1 MRLGIRGKLV
11 GTLLLAGLL
20 PLALAL
26 GVILVGVVE
35 LRVQSRGRMH
45 RALAQQQ
52 AGHLSSIL
60 GEQVELVNLVN
71 GMPGTVEFLRK
82 ADEAPPLSQAQID
95 AIEKRW
101 PDLPANDPL
110 IKGCLTNEVAAR
122 WASVAGAEPRFAEV
136 MVTDAS
142 GRLVAATHRTS
153 DYFQADEPWW
163 QLCWNGG
170 RGRVLISD
178 VVFDESAVPPGASKR
193 GALVADLCLPIYDG
207 TDVVRRKVVG
217 ICKVSLHAT
226 WMLRQLDMAEQLD
239 DVPHAV
245 WLVRS
250 DGRAVPG
257 ADPPPPV
264 ADLPTKTAR
273 RVAEESSGWLKDSRV
288 AGHELI
294 GFAAVEQSRLM
305 DRVEGRW
312 HVVVAS
318 DVHAVAASVYRLAW
332 KILAAG
338 LVVIAGC
345 FLGGLVLARRE
356 VIRPLLTLEHA
367 VDQIAHGNRDY
378 RLSEARGRRETFRD
392 DELGRLAE
400 DFNAMAAELQ
410 ANLERLEE
418 ADALKRQFIDL
429 ASHELRTPVTY
440 ILGASQLAQRQN
452 GDAPPG
458 AARDVM
464 GKVASKA
471 QRLNRIVE
479 NMFKLLASD
488 RFDKSPRWED
498 VDVAALVRAVVEEH
512 EPFVRERRQ
521 HWRIEVAPDLP
532 TIRGES
538 YKVKDILTNLVSN
551 AIRFSPDG
559 GEVGVTARPVD
570 GGVEIEVSD
579 SGPGIPQKDLPELF
593 QPFFTGGRETVE
605 RHTSGDYQHMSRGMG
620 LGLSVVKRFVDLHG
634 GTVSVDTSPEG
645 TRVRV
650 FLPREPRPAPAGE
663 PRPNGGGDPT
673 HV

>member
-1 MRLGIRGKLV
+1 V

-60 GEQVELVNLVN
+60 AQQVELANLVN
-71 GMPGTVEFLRK
+71 GMPGTGEFLRK
-82 ADEAPPLSQAQID
+82 ANERPPLSQSEID
-95 AIEKRW
+95 AIERRW
-101 PDLPANDPL
+101 PGLRADDPL
-110 IKGCLTNEVAAR
+110 LKACLDNEVAAR
-122 WASVAGAEPRFAEV
+122 WSSVARGEPRFAEV
-136 MVTDAS
+136 MVTDAT
-142 GRLVAATHRTS
+142 GRLVAATDKTS
-153 DYFQADEPWW
+153 DYFQADETWW

-178 VVFDESAVPPGASKR
+178 VVFDESAIPPGGDKP
-193 GALVADLCLPIYDG
+193 GTLVADLCLPIYDDG
-207 TDVVRRKVVG
+207 ANPVPRKVVG
-217 ICKVSLHAT
+217 VCKVSLHAT
-226 WMLRQLDMAEQLD
+226 WMLRQLDMAEQFD
-239 DVPHAV
+239 DVRHAV

-257 ADPPPPV
+257 GDPPPPV
-264 ADLPTKTAR
+264 ADLPSKTAR
-273 RVAEESSGWLKDSRV
+273 RVAEEASGWLKDPQLK
-288 AGHELI
+288 GHELI

-305 DRVEGRW
+305 DRVEGQW

-318 DVHAVAASVYRLAW
+318 DVHEVAAQVYRLAW

-338 LVVIAGC
+338 LIVIAGC
-345 FLGGLVLARRE
+345 FLGGLVIARRE

-367 VDQIAHGNRDY
+367 VDQIANGNREY
-378 RLSEARGRRETFRD
+378 RLSEARGRRQTFRD

-400 DFNAMAAELQ
+400 DFNAMAAQLQ
-410 ANLERLEE
+410 ANLERVEQ

-452 GDAPPG
+452 GRG
-458 AARDVM
+458 NDVAGEVL

-479 NMFKLLASD
+479 NMFKLLAAD
-488 RFDKSPRWED
+488 RFDKAPRWED
-498 VDVAALVRAVVEEH
+498 VDVAGLVRAVTEEH
-512 EPFVRERRQ
+512 EPFLRERRQ
-521 HWRIEVAPDLP
+521 HWRVEVAPDLP

-559 GEVGVTARPVD
+559 GEVGVRARGVD

-579 SGPGIPQKDLPELF
+579 SGPGIPKKDLPDLF
-593 QPFFTGGRETVE
+593 QPFFVGGRDVLD
-605 RHTSGDYQHMSRGMG
+605 RHSSGDYQHMSRGMG

-650 FLPREPRPAPAGE
+650 FLPREPTPAPADG
-663 PRPNGGGDPT
+663 PRSIGGASQT
-673 HV
+673 